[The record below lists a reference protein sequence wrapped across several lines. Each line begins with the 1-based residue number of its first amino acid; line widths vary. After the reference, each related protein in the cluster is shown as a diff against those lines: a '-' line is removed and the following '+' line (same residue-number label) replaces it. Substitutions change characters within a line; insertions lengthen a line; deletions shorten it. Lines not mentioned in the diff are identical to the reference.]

1 MDTAVYK
8 NYNDKRFTELL
19 FSGGEL
25 GIKNEKKI
33 EKARG
38 IIVKGEIRK
47 VFKSGQEFPVNL
59 GWKDKLKYL
68 SWNS

>member
-1 MDTAVYK
+1 MYK

-59 GWKDKLKYL
+59 G
-68 SWNS
+68 